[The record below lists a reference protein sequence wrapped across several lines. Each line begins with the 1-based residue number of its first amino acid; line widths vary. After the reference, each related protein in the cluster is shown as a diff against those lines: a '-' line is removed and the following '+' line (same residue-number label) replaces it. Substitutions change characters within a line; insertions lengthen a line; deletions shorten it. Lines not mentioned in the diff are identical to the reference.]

1 MMAKQAPSNRRQ
13 VGGEHYLKKAVQPW
27 EAMEA
32 WMTTEQFKGYLLG
45 NCIKY
50 LARAQ
55 DKHESPLED
64 LLKCQH
70 YLARLMEVV
79 HDETHN

>member
-1 MMAKQAPSNRRQ
+1 
-13 VGGEHYLKKAVQPW
+13 
-27 EAMEA
+27 MEA

-79 HDETHN
+79 HDQIND